1 MKWNI
6 DQKID
11 AESGEM
17 VQKVTEKVVE
27 VLRSAFFIEWDFKTK
42 LKFLTVH
49 VTTWEH
55 GSRTRGM
62 YFKNTGLV
70 TAEDEN
76 RVVERLVNQGGYDPS
91 IFLYLPVKDELELT
105 FIAAHE
111 FVHLITDQY
120 FPSTGYNFTDRTYA
134 NGVLVR
140 RRLTPPVRYGMGL
153 NECIAYYIGFKA
165 AALIYSISY
174 DEVKEILK
182 GYMKKAFSSFERLL
196 ALFNDKTY
204 FPPNKLFDSS
214 NVLLLEALECKDM
227 VALIQE
233 IDLHTYYGF
242 WEALMTKLDEIYEK
256 NVETDDTFLEYL
268 AYLEEKLPSM
278 GFMKDRQIVHGE
290 DE

>member
-11 AESGEM
+11 AESSEM

-27 VLRSAFFIEWDFKTK
+27 VLRSDFLIEWDFKTK
-42 LKFLTVH
+42 LEFLTVH
-49 VTTWEH
+49 VATREQS
-55 GSRTRGM
+55 SRTRGA
-62 YFKNTGLV
+62 YLKKTGYMI
-70 TAEDEN
+70 AEDEN
-76 RVVERLVNQGGYDPS
+76 SAVERLVDQGGFNPS
-91 IFLYLPVKDELELT
+91 IVLYLPAKDELELT
-105 FIAAHE
+105 FIVAHE
-111 FVHLITDQY
+111 FVHLITDQFY
-120 FPSTGYNFTDRTYA
+120 PSTGYNFTDRTYT

-165 AALIYSISY
+165 VALIYSSSY
-174 DEVKEILK
+174 DEVKGILK
-182 GYMKKAFSSFERLL
+182 RYMKKAFSSFERLL

-204 FPPNKLFDSS
+204 FAPKKLFDSS

-242 WEALMTKLDEIYEK
+242 WEALMTKFDEIFEK
-256 NVETDDTFLEYL
+256 NMEADDTFLEYL
-268 AYLEEKLPSM
+268 SYLEEKLPSM
-278 GFMKDRQIVHGE
+278 GFMKDRQINHDE